1 METIFEYFNS
11 NYTWIFS
18 GIGVAVF
25 SGIFWWLKK
34 FSNSESNN
42 SISIDGE
49 NSIVNSGSKNNTNV
63 NNIFIGTLHQE
74 NKTYTQQSET
84 KQKFIFDKGNIQILF
99 IDDETFELIQILK
112 DSGIPNVN
120 RLKDVKKLDDPKIL
134 SSQIIF
140 VDINGVGEILK
151 FKNQGIGLAK
161 SIKERYANKKVV
173 LYSGINTWNIFDEDL
188 KYVDAKL
195 SKMAEPIEFITL
207 IEKYIE
213 DFNA

>member
-18 GIGVAVF
+18 GIGVAAV

-34 FSNSESNN
+34 FSNAESGN
-42 SISIDGE
+42 SVSIDAD

-84 KQKFIFDKGNIQILF
+84 NQKLIFNKGNVQILF

-161 SIKERYANKKVV
+161 SIKERYPNKKVV

-213 DFNA
+213 QFNA